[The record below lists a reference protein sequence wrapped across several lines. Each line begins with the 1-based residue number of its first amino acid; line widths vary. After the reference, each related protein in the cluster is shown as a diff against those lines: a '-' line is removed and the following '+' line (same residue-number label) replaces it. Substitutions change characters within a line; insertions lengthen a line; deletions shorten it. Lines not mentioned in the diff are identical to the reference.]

1 MSNYVKGVIKKNIY
15 QIFVAVVII
24 GSNLLSI
31 YISLQLFQQ
40 STNFKV
46 AALQTDVVDIKQNI
60 KILSNLGSKV
70 DVINTKL
77 DGIIDRQDRQGDT
90 LRTLLIK

>member
-1 MSNYVKGVIKKNIY
+1 MSNYVKGVLKKNIY